1 MVSLCLGLPTL
12 TVALLVFGRHT
23 TNPRFQRS
31 AFVLAASTGFTGLE
45 SRLEQRSV
53 CIHIY
58 TSRLPHQLSWHRMR
72 LQRQT
77 QDISRIRA
85 IKQAVVVWVDQAGTE
100 CGKLT

>member
-1 MVSLCLGLPTL
+1 MVSLVCSLPTL

-31 AFVLAASTGFTGLE
+31 AFVLAASTEFTGLE

-58 TSRLPHQLSWHRMR
+58 TSRLPHQFSLASDEATEADTRHFK
-72 LQRQT
+72 
-77 QDISRIRA
+77 DEG
-85 IKQAVVVWVDQAGTE
+85 DQAGGCSVGTPSRH
-100 CGKLT
+100 